1 MNEIAFVEPRHLY
14 DMQCNSPP
22 LAAIRRCNARMVHLT
37 LKIKTIVDNSDKKIC
52 YILKSQNL

>member
-22 LAAIRRCNARMVHLT
+22 LVAIRRCNARMVHLT
-37 LKIKTIVDNSDKKIC
+37 KKLKTIVDNTDKKYFI
-52 YILKSQNL
+52 S